1 VTCESLPLA
10 VANLDSWLET
20 MRSPSGYGGP
30 ISHWWESNFL
40 YTAPLYDWRY
50 EGIIDGYREL
60 YLRTGQEVH
69 LGRALQAADDLLPH
83 LLHDGR
89 FRNSSFQ
96 FGPVRGGTPHE
107 AAIDAAL
114 LKLVRTLRDH
124 KLGTHKLGTGE
135 KYLELAHNNLESYWF
150 GTLWNGQGFHDQP
163 YNTALV
169 ANKHGTLLEAL
180 LDYEILT
187 GVDCSLYIQACVEV
201 VSSAQVKEGA
211 QKGGTVHRG
220 IGPSKLAIPIYTAR
234 AMNGLLS
241 YYLVKGDERV
251 RETIELAVP
260 FMERLLTD
268 KGIAWGI
275 YASGQVC
282 LNPQMIAGAGDVL
295 RFFYRLHEHGLV
307 DTSESMKRLTHLL
320 LAQQQPGGGLPTA
333 WGFSHKG
340 LGGEATGLELRDVL
354 PVVGWVDK
362 TFRAF
367 CLLLPETTL
376 PPAQI
381 ASYER
386 AVSWSGKRYT
396 FTETASSITLTDERG
411 KTRYA
416 WHKGA
421 RSPDVYDIH

>member
-1 VTCESLPLA
+1 MTCEDLPLA
-10 VANLDSWLET
+10 VANLDAWLET

-60 YLRTGQEVH
+60 YLRTKQEVY
-69 LGRALQAADDLLPH
+69 LQRALQAADDLLPH
-83 LLHDGR
+83 LLPDGR
-89 FRNSSFQ
+89 LRNSSFQ
-96 FGPVRGGTPHE
+96 FGPVPGGTPHE
-107 AAIDAAL
+107 AAVDAAL

-124 KLGTHKLGTGE
+124 NLGTGE
-135 KYLELAHNNLESYWF
+135 AYLNLVRKNLESYWF
-150 GTLWNGQGFHDQP
+150 GTLWSGQGFHDQP
-163 YNTALV
+163 YNKALV

-187 GVDCSLYIQACVEV
+187 GIECSQYIQACVEV

-211 QKGGTVHRG
+211 QKGGTIHRG
-220 IGPSKLAIPIYTAR
+220 IGLSKLAIPIYTAR

-241 YYLVKGDERV
+241 YYLAKKDERV

-260 FMERLLTD
+260 FMERLITP

-282 LNPQMIAGAGDVL
+282 LSPQIIAGAADVL
-295 RFFYRLHEHGLV
+295 RFFHRMNKHGLA
-307 DTSESMKRLTHLL
+307 DTSESISKISHLL
-320 LAQQQPGGGLPTA
+320 LEQQQPGGGLPTA
-333 WGFSHKG
+333 WGFTHKG
-340 LGGEATGLELRDVL
+340 LRKEATRLELRDVL

-367 CLLLPETTL
+367 SLLLPETTL
-376 PPAQI
+376 PSARI

-386 AVSWSGKRYT
+386 EVTWSGKCYT
-396 FTETASSITLTDERG
+396 FTETPSAITLTDAGRR
-411 KTRYA
+411 TRYA
-416 WHKGA
+416 WRKGS